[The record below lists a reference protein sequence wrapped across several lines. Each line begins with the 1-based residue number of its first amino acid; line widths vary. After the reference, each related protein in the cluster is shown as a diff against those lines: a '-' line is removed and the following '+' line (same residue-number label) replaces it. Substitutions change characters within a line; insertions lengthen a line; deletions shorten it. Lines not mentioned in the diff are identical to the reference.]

1 MERKVIRMYSN
12 FEEIQKKYPIGKPL
26 QWAKEYTQKVFYY
39 TEKDLEIYRQ
49 NYENVTITGENT
61 CLVTSP
67 KRVISEVEGYIFY
80 EGEFRPA
87 YQTWDGWQIWTE
99 EDE

>member
-1 MERKVIRMYSN
+1 MYSN
-12 FEEIQKKYPIGKPL
+12 LEEIQKEYPIGKPL
-26 QWAKEYTQKVFYY
+26 HWAKEYTREVFYY

-49 NYENVTITGENT
+49 EYENVTITGENT
-61 CLVTSP
+61 CLITEP
-67 KRVISEVEGYIFY
+67 RRVISKVEGYIFY
-80 EGEFRPA
+80 EGNFYPA

>member
-1 MERKVIRMYSN
+1 MYSN
-12 FEEIQKKYPIGKPL
+12 LEEIQKEYPIGKPL
-26 QWAKEYTQKVFYY
+26 HWAKEYTQKVFYY

-49 NYENVTITGENT
+49 NYENVTITGKNT
-61 CLVTSP
+61 CLVTMP

>member
-1 MERKVIRMYSN
+1 MYSN

-26 QWAKEYTQKVFYY
+26 HWAKQYTQKVFYY

-61 CLVTSP
+61 CSVTVP
-67 KRVISEVEGYIFY
+67 KTSLLEVEGYIFD
-80 EGEFRPA
+80 GEKFYPA

-99 EDE
+99 EKDD